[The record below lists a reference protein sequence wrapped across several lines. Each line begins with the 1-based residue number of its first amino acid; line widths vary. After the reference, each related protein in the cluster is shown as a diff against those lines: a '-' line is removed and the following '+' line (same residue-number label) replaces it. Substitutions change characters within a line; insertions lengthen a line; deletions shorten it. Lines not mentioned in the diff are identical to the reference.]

1 MDGLMMDRG
10 EEEVTAELR
19 GFTVKI
25 VGLLLA
31 ISALL
36 FIYSGCSFNR
46 RQTALPDTVSQQTAP
61 LLPAAEPAEQ
71 DGFAPDSLWN
81 DQLPFGVF
89 YSDPRA
95 RGMNDI
101 VTILIIENATG
112 ENSATSSGKKKSEVK
127 AGIPSFFGWEK
138 ELAGKITKGFD
149 SSNLVSANLDK
160 SFDADGKTARSGKI
174 VATLSARVVRVLP
187 NGNLVVLGQREI
199 SINNEKETIF
209 VSGIIRR
216 EDIRADNTV
225 LSTKIAD
232 ARIFYGGKGQVS
244 EDQRAGWAGRLIS
257 ILWPF

>member
-1 MDGLMMDRG
+1 MERKGR
-10 EEEVTAELR
+10 AALR

-25 VGLLLA
+25 VGMLLA

-36 FIYSGCSFNR
+36 FIYSGCSFSK
-46 RQTALPDTVSQQTAP
+46 RQTALAGPMPQQTAP
-61 LLPAAEPAEQ
+61 VLPAAQPAEQ
-71 DGFAPDSLWN
+71 NGFAPDSLWN

-95 RGMNDI
+95 RGVNDI
-101 VTILIIENATG
+101 ITILIVENATG
-112 ENSATSSGKKKSEVK
+112 ENTATSSGKKKSEVK
-127 AGIPSFFGWEK
+127 AGIPTFFGWEA
-138 ELAGKITKGFD
+138 ELAGKVTKGFD
-149 SSNLVSANLDK
+149 SSSLLSANLDK

-187 NGNLVVLGQREI
+187 NGNLVILGQREI

-216 EDIRADNTV
+216 EDIKADNTV
-225 LSTKIAD
+225 VSTKIAD

-257 ILWPF
+257 VLWPF